1 MSRTFIMKIF
11 RGFTGLVKFGLNENE
26 NLMRPR
32 TPRDSDLFVHKI
44 ADQWFYEKFGIKARS
59 ETIFCTPNCHQAA
72 TYGDAYEITVPN
84 TISYQLIYSIKV
96 VDFINIR
103 YEIDNL
109 ESKDE
114 IIDWLESRD
123 YAVLSSFDKLPI
135 KFRGEIM
142 LYCTH
147 FNIEKDDVK

>member
-1 MSRTFIMKIF
+1 MKIF

-26 NLMRPR
+26 NLVRPR
-32 TPRDSDLFVHKI
+32 RPKDSNFFVHEI
-44 ADQWFYEKFGIKARS
+44 ADQWFDNKFGIKARS

-72 TYGDAYEITVPN
+72 EYGEAYEITVPD
-84 TISYQLIYSIKV
+84 TIGYQLIYSNNV
-96 VDFINIR
+96 DDFIDIR
-103 YEIDNL
+103 YDIDDL
-109 ESKDE
+109 ENKDE

-147 FNIEKDDVK
+147 FNIEKDDEK

>member
-11 RGFTGLVKFGLNENE
+11 RGFTGSVKFGLNENE

-32 TPRDSDLFVHKI
+32 IPRDSDPLVHEI
-44 ADQWFYEKFGIKARS
+44 ADQWFYDKFGIKARS
-59 ETIFCTPNCHQAA
+59 MTVFCTPNCHQAA
-72 TYGDAYEITVPN
+72 TYGEAYEITVPD
-84 TISYQLIYSIKV
+84 TMSYQLIYSINV
-96 VDFINIR
+96 DDFINIED
-103 YEIDNL
+103 EIDDTKN
-109 ESKDE
+109 EDE

-123 YAVLSSFDKLPI
+123 YVVLSSFDKLPI

-147 FNIEKDDVK
+147 FHIKKDDEK